1 MAADAAI
8 EIASRGPMSKP
19 TVHIVITNSHGDNRG
34 DEAAQRSM
42 VRMLAELIPQ
52 ARFTILTNSPKGLSM
67 PDGVEVRPTFA
78 AWNRRFPFLPLPM
91 ILLWLA
97 LRKLGMKLT
106 GLNRFALFGSLDSI
120 ARADLVLS
128 APGGPYIG
136 EIYRGHELSEHLL
149 HLWIAE
155 KLGKSVMIYGPSMGP
170 FTTRRN
176 KIRRRLLDVVP
187 VITLRDPIS
196 KQYLDDL
203 KISTPLV
210 YVAADSAFQDSVA
223 IDATRL
229 DQILVS
235 EEIFDPA
242 NPHIPLIGVT
252 PAGARWNYRN
262 AAEPKIKQA
271 EYVALMART
280 VDHLIESYGCRVV
293 FFPQLYGRSS
303 DLPLIQSI
311 VDKSRYADQVRILS
325 DRHDSDIQQAVIS
338 RMDMMIAN
346 RYHSAIFA
354 IKQAVPVVCIA
365 YEHKAKGVMRQ
376 AGVEDYLIDI
386 GELSFD
392 TLSAAIRRAWENR
405 QAIRRELQESLPI
418 LRKSAR
424 TSSLAVL
431 VLCHCAQR
439 GDLNREK
446 LAAEIE
452 KLLRLC

>member
-1 MAADAAI
+1 
-8 EIASRGPMSKP
+8 MSKQ

-42 VRMLAELIPQ
+42 VRALAELIPQ

-78 AWNRRFPFLPLPM
+78 AWNRRFPFFPLPM
-91 ILLWLA
+91 ILLWLV
-97 LRKLGMKLT
+97 LRKLGIKLPW
-106 GLNRFALFGSLDSI
+106 LNRFALFGSLDSI

-128 APGGPYIG
+128 APGGPYFG

-176 KIRRRLLDVVP
+176 KIRRRLLDAIS

-196 KQYLDDL
+196 RQYLDEL
-203 KISTPLV
+203 KVTGPLV

-223 IDATRL
+223 IDAKRL
-229 DQILVS
+229 EQILVS

-252 PAGARWNYRN
+252 PAGARWNFRN

-271 EYVALMART
+271 EYVSLMART
-280 VDHLIESYGCRVV
+280 VDHLIETYGCRVV
-293 FFPQLYGRSS
+293 FLPQLYGRSS

-311 VDKSRYADQVRILS
+311 VDKSRFADQVRILS

-376 AGVEDYLIDI
+376 AGVEEYLVDI

-392 TLSAAIRRAWENR
+392 KLSAAIRLAWENR
-405 QAIRRELQESLPI
+405 QAIRQQLQASIPT

-424 TSSLAVL
+424 ISSHAAVAIL
-431 VLCHCAQR
+431 NCLGR
-439 GDLNREK
+439 GQLDRK
-446 LAAEIE
+446 TLAAEIE
-452 KLLRLC
+452 RLVQSGCPR

>member
-1 MAADAAI
+1 
-8 EIASRGPMSKP
+8 MSKQ

-42 VRMLAELIPQ
+42 IRVLAELIPQ
-52 ARFTILTNSPKGLSM
+52 AKFTILTNSPKGLSM
-67 PDGVEVRPTFA
+67 PEGVEVRPTFA
-78 AWNRRFPFLPLPM
+78 AWNRRFPFFPLPM

-97 LRKLGMKLT
+97 LRKLGLKPAW
-106 GLNRFALFGSLDSI
+106 LNRLALFGSLDSI

-155 KLGKSVMIYGPSMGP
+155 KLGKPVMIYGPSMGP
-170 FTTRRN
+170 FTTGRN
-176 KIRRRLLDVVP
+176 RIRHRLLDAVQ

-196 KQYLDDL
+196 RQYLDEL
-203 KISTPLV
+203 KVTGPLV
-210 YVAADSAFQDSVA
+210 YVAADSAFQDSVV
-223 IDATRL
+223 IDAKRL
-229 DQILVS
+229 EQILVS

-271 EYVALMART
+271 EYVALMAQT
-280 VDHLIESYGCRVV
+280 VDHLIETYGCRVV

-311 VDKSRYADQVRILS
+311 VDKTRYADQVCILS

-365 YEHKAKGVMRQ
+365 YEHKARGVMRQ
-376 AGVEDYLIDI
+376 AGVEENLIDI
-386 GELSFD
+386 GELSFEK
-392 TLSAAIRRAWENR
+392 LSAAIRRAWENR
-405 QAIRRELQESLPI
+405 QAIRQQLQASVPI

-424 TSSLAVL
+424 ISSHAAVALLHCLDRGQLDRKTLA
-431 VLCHCAQR
+431 
-439 GDLNREK
+439 D
-446 LAAEIE
+446 EIE
-452 KLLRLC
+452 RM

>member
-8 EIASRGPMSKP
+8 EIVSQGPMSKQ

-42 VRMLAELIPQ
+42 VRTLAEMIPQ
-52 ARFTILTNSPKGLSM
+52 ARFTILTNSPQGLSM

-78 AWNRRFPFLPLPM
+78 AWNRRFPFFPLPM

-97 LRKLGMKLT
+97 LRKLGLKLLW
-106 GLNRFALFGSLDSI
+106 LNRVALFGSLNSI
-120 ARADLVLS
+120 ATADLVIS

-170 FTTRRN
+170 FTTGRN
-176 KIRRRLLDVVP
+176 RIRRRLLDAVS

-196 KQYLDDL
+196 RQYLDEL
-203 KISTPLV
+203 KVTSPLV

-229 DQILVS
+229 EQILVS
-235 EEIFDPA
+235 EEILDPA
-242 NPHIPLIGVT
+242 NSHIPLIGIT

-271 EYVALMART
+271 EYVSLMART
-280 VDHLIESYGCRVV
+280 VDHLIETYGCRVV

-311 VDKSRYADQVRILS
+311 IDKSRFADQVRILS
-325 DRHDSDIQQAVIS
+325 DRYDSDIQQAVIS
-338 RMDMMIAN
+338 RMDLVIAN

-376 AGVEDYLIDI
+376 TGVEDYLIDI
-386 GELSFD
+386 GDLSFE
-392 TLSAAIRRAWENR
+392 TLTHAIRHAWENR
-405 QAIRRELQESLPI
+405 QVIRKTLQGHLPN
-418 LRKSAR
+418 LCRSAR
-424 TSSLAVL
+424 ISSVSVEAMIRCLD
-431 VLCHCAQR
+431 R
-439 GDLNREK
+439 GELNRRA
-446 LAAEIE
+446 LADEIE
-452 KLLRLC
+452 VLD

>member
-1 MAADAAI
+1 
-8 EIASRGPMSKP
+8 MSKQAIQ
-19 TVHIVITNSHGDNRG
+19 IVITNSHGDNRG

-42 VRMLAELIPQ
+42 VRTLAELIPQ

-78 AWNRRFPFLPLPM
+78 AWSRRFPFFPLPM
-91 ILLWLA
+91 ILLWLV
-97 LRKLGMKLT
+97 LRKLGLKLT
-106 GLNRFALFGSLDSI
+106 GLNRFALFGSLDAI

-155 KLGKSVMIYGPSMGP
+155 KLGKSVMIYAPSMGP
-170 FTTRRN
+170 FTTGRN
-176 KIRRRLLDVVP
+176 RIRHRLLDAVS

-196 KQYLDDL
+196 RQYLDKL
-203 KISTPLV
+203 KVTGPLV

-223 IDATRL
+223 IDAKRL
-229 DQILVS
+229 EQILVS

-242 NPHIPLIGVT
+242 NSHIPLIGIT
-252 PAGARWNYRN
+252 PAGARWNFRN

-280 VDHLIESYGCRVV
+280 VDHLVETYGCRIV

-311 VDKSRYADQVRILS
+311 VEKTRCQDQVRILS

-338 RMDMMIAN
+338 RMDLVIAN

-376 AGVEDYLIDI
+376 AGVEEFLINI

-392 TLSAAIRRAWENR
+392 NLTAAIRRAWENR
-405 QAIRRELQESLPI
+405 QAIRRRLQEALPN

-424 TSSLAVL
+424 ISSHAAVALLNCLGRGQLDRKALA
-431 VLCHCAQR
+431 
-439 GDLNREK
+439 D
-446 LAAEIE
+446 EIE
-452 KLLRLC
+452 RM